1 MADALWILVANAS
14 RARLF
19 STDERAEKWDLRE
32 EFYHEESRQHSVDLL
47 NQEDNPN
54 AGTLRKPSAENA
66 PNGRQSLEHGR
77 FARELSDRLERGLA
91 LTAERV
97 GSGRYRV
104 SGGAGD
110 HWVDLATPS
119 HPRCDCG
126 DHVWRDQVCKH
137 ILAALLREG
146 NEHVVRALATVVSRA
161 RHGGAAPAGGV
172 RRAA

>member
-1 MADALWILVANAS
+1 MQTDGRMTSGAGQFRGGSEVGRVTPLVQLDTADA
-14 RARLF
+14 
-19 STDERAEKWDLRE
+19 
-32 EFYHEESRQHSVDLL
+32 VDL
-47 NQEDNPN
+47 
-54 AGTLRKPSAENA
+54 
-66 PNGRQSLEHGR
+66 
-77 FARELSDRLERGLA
+77 DRLERGLA
-91 LTAERV
+91 LQAERV
-97 GSGRYRV
+97 GDGRYRV
-104 SGGAGD
+104 TGGAGD

-161 RHGGAAPAGGV
+161 RQGGAAAGAKVSAPAM